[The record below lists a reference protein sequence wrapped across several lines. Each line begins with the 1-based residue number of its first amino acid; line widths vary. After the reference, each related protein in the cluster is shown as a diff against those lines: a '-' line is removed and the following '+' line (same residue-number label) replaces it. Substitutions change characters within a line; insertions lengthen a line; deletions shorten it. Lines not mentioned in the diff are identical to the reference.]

1 MSEIT
6 GERRLELLRA
16 IREENERNRM
26 NLRNQQNILYG
37 NKYNDTID
45 TNHVDSTAMSTP
57 KSISTVFIRFLIAII
72 LFALFV
78 IWDYSQIKIYNLD
91 TTGVCNYIQ
100 DNYDFN
106 IIDFIDKI
114 TYTNK
119 DI

>member
-6 GERRLELLRA
+6 GDRRLELLRT

-37 NKYNDTID
+37 NKYDNNVESDNMIATDVSNAKGTSTIFIR
-45 TNHVDSTAMSTP
+45 TLVA
-57 KSISTVFIRFLIAII
+57 IIVFI
-72 LFALFV
+72 LFV
-78 IWDYSQIKIYNLD
+78 IWDYSGKSFMNMK
-91 TTGVCNYIQ
+91 TNSVSSYIQ
-100 DNYDFN
+100 ENYSFN
-106 IIDFIDKI
+106 IIDFISKI